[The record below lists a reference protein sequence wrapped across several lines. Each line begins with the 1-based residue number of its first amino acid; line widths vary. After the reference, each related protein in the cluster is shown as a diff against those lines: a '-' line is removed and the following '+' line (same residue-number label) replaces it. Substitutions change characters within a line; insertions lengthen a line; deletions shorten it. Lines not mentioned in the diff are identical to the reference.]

1 VDVGGLAE
9 VAEKVELVRRVEAE
23 HGFGAVIGE
32 PRELESI
39 SGVPEGVTEVFSLFQ
54 ELRGDAFVFRRPA
67 EIESPDAWAARDV
80 NPHCPLGSPLVIGSE
95 LGGPDKI
102 EASPVNLDLDD
113 GSVYFC
119 DPDEYIF
126 AYKNV
131 EVEEIDVE
139 EFAPDIVTFFDEFV
153 LGERYPRLVEV
164 VLGTA
169 PVTRRDRKGRHRDA
183 WMRLLVRSGLV
194 SEPV

>member
-1 VDVGGLAE
+1 MGGLAE
-9 VAEKVELVRRVEAE
+9 VEAKLELVRRVEAE

-32 PRELESI
+32 PRELEPI
-39 SGVPEGVTEVFSLFQ
+39 PGIPEGVIEIFSLFD

-67 EIESPDAWAARDV
+67 EIQSPAAWEARHV

-113 GSVYFC
+113 GSVYYC
-119 DPDEYIF
+119 EPGEYVF
-126 AYKNV
+126 AYKHV
-131 EVEEIDVE
+131 EVEQIDVE
-139 EFAPDIVTFFDEFV
+139 EFAPGIVTFFDEYV

-169 PVTRRDRKGRHRDA
+169 PITRRDRKGRHRDS
-183 WMRLLVRSGLV
+183 WMRLLVQSGLV
-194 SEPV
+194 PESA